1 MTAPEPPKV
10 KTVWG
15 KVVLYLR
22 EHKNVALHVVCG
34 DITEVELEGDRLILK
49 TAEQFLYDM
58 ITSSENMQEIK
69 NAIAWQGL
77 SLNVAV
83 IKLKKDEE
91 LVEEDLA
98 KLSRLGINFRRV

>member
-1 MTAPEPPKV
+1 M
-10 KTVWG
+10 
-15 KVVLYLR
+15 
-22 EHKNVALHVVCG
+22 VCG
-34 DITEVELEGDRLILK
+34 DITELELEGDRLILK

-77 SLNVAV
+77 SLNVEV
-83 IKLKKDEE
+83 VKLKKDEE